1 LAQRNCLVLNQF
13 EIDELER
20 KRAQEHQ
27 ERKRKLNADA
37 TEEGIIKEVKLRLA
51 QARVA
56 RAAAPTTST
65 SSAMADLSVD
75 DSDSYFEGDGGEEVE
90 V

>member
-1 LAQRNCLVLNQF
+1 VLNQF

-37 TEEGIIKEVKLRLA
+37 TEEGIIREVKLRLA
-51 QARVA
+51 RARVA
-56 RAAAPTTST
+56 RTAAPTTST
-65 SSAMADLSVD
+65 QPSSAMADLSLD
-75 DSDSYFEGDGGEEVE
+75 EFDSYFDGDGGGEVE